1 MRGDDM
7 NRTQHAQA
15 QLDMAEDELA
25 RVAKLIEAGDPATDS
40 RALIDAQHAVEVA
53 HLRLKGAREQ
63 DAQHAVEDQRA
74 KAAEVERRWLGPI
87 SDAAIELLAA
97 IEDAAAAVARII
109 RAAEAY
115 LSAVG
120 AAAQELR
127 GIKHTPDGIA
137 LIIDRDGSTS
147 VELGGRVW
155 PLAHDLPEQ
164 AMVEPLARTRSLR
177 TTASRFGQQLKSV
190 WPMSGERER
199 QPGQV
204 TYPTDRLRRA
214 VDIER
219 AA

>member
-1 MRGDDM
+1 MSRAE
-7 NRTQHAQA
+7 QAQA
-15 QLDMAEDELA
+15 QLDMAEAELA
-25 RVAKLIEAGDPATDS
+25 RVARLIEVSDASVDS

-63 DAQHAVEDQRA
+63 DAQQAVDDQRA
-74 KAAEVERRWLGPI
+74 KAAEVERRWLGPV
-87 SDAAIELLAA
+87 SDAASELLAA
-97 IEDAAAAVARII
+97 IEDATAAIARII

-137 LIIDRDGSTS
+137 LRIDRDGSTS

-164 AMVEPLARTRSLR
+164 AMIEPLARTRGLR
-177 TTASRFGQQLKSV
+177 TTASRLGQQLKSV

-214 VDIER
+214 IDIER